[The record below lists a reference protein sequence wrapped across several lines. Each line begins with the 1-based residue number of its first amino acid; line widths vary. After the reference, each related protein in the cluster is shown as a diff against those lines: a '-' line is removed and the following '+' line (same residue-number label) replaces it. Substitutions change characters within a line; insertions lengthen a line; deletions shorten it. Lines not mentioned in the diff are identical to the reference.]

1 MGLKEI
7 LERMKMKIIEQSVKS
22 SPSMLRWVIPLM
34 KEIGSN
40 GNFATTIPLRRIIR
54 FKVSAY
60 LI

>member
-34 KEIGSN
+34 KETGSN
-40 GNFATTIPLRRIIR
+40 GNFATTIPWRRIIR